1 MRRVICKACGETEPH
16 YAHGMCKRC
25 YRRWLAE
32 DSRRECLGCHRVMRM
47 HSRGLC
53 TTCYK
58 RLLRDRTKPDAA
70 ERQRPAIDLDE
81 WRDYI
86 DQCRGTG
93 CHMMKGS
100 NE

>member
-1 MRRVICKACGETEPH
+1 MRRVICKTCGETKPH

-53 TTCYK
+53 GTCYK
-58 RLLRDRTKPDAA
+58 RLLKLPHQAVIDVINHEHT
-70 ERQRPAIDLDE
+70 PADTIHPVGAQDVPLF
-81 WRDYI
+81 
-86 DQCRGTG
+86 
-93 CHMMKGS
+93 
-100 NE
+100 